1 MKNNIFTAQSPLNN
15 ITIMIKL
22 KQRSSDEV
30 SSFQC
35 LFTIPVFT
43 YGKERTTKNLELQIL
58 SPEPVGPSFGSAAT
72 ATAGPVSADNTQQH

>member
-1 MKNNIFTAQSPLNN
+1 
-15 ITIMIKL
+15 MIKL

-43 YGKERTTKNLELQIL
+43 YGKERTTKNLSEIL
-58 SPEPVGPSFGSAAT
+58 SRTLFSTRAFTSQKMPLKIVKGHEF
-72 ATAGPVSADNTQQH
+72 